1 MTKIIFVSAT
11 GTNVGKTYT
20 CLRLMETIAANGMRV
35 MPFKPIETG
44 VDGEPS
50 DATAL
55 LGKYKELY
63 GDDESIIDDFCMYKL
78 QLPAAPYVADKK
90 RTIEITKIKE
100 YIKTLSQKADV
111 VLIEGAGGLFVP
123 IAENYFMIDLAR
135 ECADFTVLV
144 SHTGLGCINDAL
156 LSKKALDNFDIKHRL
171 VFNRRQD
178 DEFDIISKPFLT
190 EHLGD
195 VYELEN
201 LDKILI

>member
-1 MTKIIFVSAT
+1 MTKIIFVTAT

-20 CLRLMETIAANGMRV
+20 CLKLMETIAINGMRAI
-35 MPFKPIETG
+35 PFKPIETG

-50 DATAL
+50 DAIAL

-63 GDDESIIDDFCMYKL
+63 NDDTLTIDDICLYKFP
-78 QLPAAPYVADKK
+78 LPAAPYVADKK
-90 RTIEITKIKE
+90 CVISISKIKE
-100 YIKTLSQKADV
+100 HAKALLQKADV

-123 IAENYFMIDLAR
+123 IAENYFMIDLAG

-144 SHTGLGCINDAL
+144 SHTGLGCINDVL
-156 LSKKALDNFDIKHRL
+156 LSKKALESADIKHKV
-171 VFNRRQD
+171 VFNRRQND
-178 DEFDIISKPFLT
+178 GFDIISKPFLT

>member
-1 MTKIIFVSAT
+1 MTKIIFVTAT

-20 CLRLMETIAANGMRV
+20 CLRLMEIIAANGIRV

-63 GDDESIIDDFCMYKL
+63 GDDGSIIDDFCMYKL
-78 QLPAAPYVADKK
+78 PLPAAPYVADKK
-90 RTIEITKIKE
+90 RAIEITKIKE
-100 YIKTLSQKADV
+100 HIKTLSQKADV

-135 ECADFTVLV
+135 ESADFTVLV

-156 LSKKALDNFDIKHRL
+156 LSKKALDNFDIKHKL

-190 EHLGD
+190 EYFGD